1 MGFPVDTIYLDI
13 RKAFDSVP
21 HRRLILKL
29 EKYGVTGKLLN
40 WIKSFLTKRKQR
52 VTLNGYISLWKEV
65 LSGVPQ
71 GSVLGPFLFV
81 IYINDMQD
89 ILRAVS
95 NMYADDT
102 KLASIMT
109 NSNSYQLLQQD
120 LDNACEWS
128 KTWLLEFN
136 ESKCLVMHY
145 GNDNQRAKYH
155 MNGIELKETDK
166 ERDLGV
172 IFSAI

>member
-1 MGFPVDTIYLDI
+1 
-13 RKAFDSVP
+13 
-21 HRRLILKL
+21 
-29 EKYGVTGKLLN
+29 
-40 WIKSFLTKRKQR
+40 
-52 VTLNGYISLWKEV
+52 
-65 LSGVPQ
+65 
-71 GSVLGPFLFV
+71 
-81 IYINDMQD
+81 
-89 ILRAVS
+89 
-95 NMYADDT
+95 MYADDT